1 MAKTK
6 SQQTYDLLKQNQ
18 AGLYQDFAKIH
29 AEFSQNQTKNR
40 DQFNR
45 IGRDFINIVRAY
57 ERRLCGGMER
67 TNNSVYSTGVSEKYW
82 ALIRQDFPLVDQVGV
97 VIKK

>member
-18 AGLYQDFAKIH
+18 AQLYQDFARVH
-29 AEFSQNQTKNR
+29 ADFAAHPEKNR
-40 DQFNR
+40 ARFNQ
-45 IGRDFINIVRAY
+45 IGRDFVGIVRSY

-82 ALIRQDFPLVDQVGV
+82 ALVRQDFPLIDQVGV
-97 VIKK
+97 VKQ

>member
-6 SQQTYDLLKQNQ
+6 TQQTYDLLKVNQ
-18 AGLYQDFAKIH
+18 KQIYDDFFRVHQLFATDP
-29 AEFSQNQTKNR
+29 EKNR
-40 DQFNR
+40 EQFNR
-45 IGRDFINIVRAY
+45 VGRDFIGIIRAY

-67 TNNSVYSTGVSEKYW
+67 TNNSVYSATVSEKFW
-82 ALIRQDFPLVDQVGV
+82 NLIRQDFPLIDQVGV